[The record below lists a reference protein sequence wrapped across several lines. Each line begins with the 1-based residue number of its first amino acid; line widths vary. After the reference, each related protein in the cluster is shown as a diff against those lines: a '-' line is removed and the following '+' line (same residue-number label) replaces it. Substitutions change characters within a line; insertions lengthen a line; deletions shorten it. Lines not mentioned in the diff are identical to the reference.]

1 MMKKILGIV
10 VLGLLLAG
18 NAYAAELIKG
28 KLISSDQVTSSFL
41 KNKTVTD
48 LVSLGFNYSPQSVT
62 TTEDSV
68 QYYLYRGFENGNVH
82 VLCFVDSKKTICR
95 LP

>member
-1 MMKKILGIV
+1 MKKFLGIV
-10 VLGLLLAG
+10 VLGMLLSF
-18 NAYAAELIKG
+18 NANTAEFIKG
-28 KLISSDQVTSSFL
+28 KLISSDQITGNFL

-62 TTEDSV
+62 TIDDSV
-68 QYYLYRGFENGNVH
+68 QYYLYRSFDNENVH
-82 VLCFVDSKKTICR
+82 VLCFVDPTITICK

>member
-1 MMKKILGIV
+1 MKKIFGIIA
-10 VLGLLLAG
+10 LGLLVSG
-18 NAYAAELIKG
+18 NTYAAESIKG

-68 QYYLYRGFENGNVH
+68 QYYLYRGFDNGNVH
-82 VLCFVDSKKTICR
+82 VLCFVDLKKTICR